1 MTEVTFC
8 KAGAVDDSLLKF
20 AVIAARYEDQWVFCR
35 HKQRS
40 TWEIP
45 GGHRESGET
54 IGETAAR
61 ELREETGAVRAEIA
75 PVGVYSVVRDGVDS
89 YGMLFFAKI
98 TAMGELSED
107 SEIGEI
113 GLFKIIPGELTY
125 PDIQPCLYDRVQG
138 WLNFQTNADELW
150 DVYDE
155 NRNLTGR
162 LQRRGDA
169 LEEGMYHLVVHVW
182 TQNSRGEF
190 LLTKRSPNKG
200 FPNMWEVTGGSALAG
215 DDSLTA
221 AVREVKEETGV
232 SLDPAQ
238 GKCVISYR
246 RENCFCDVWLFRNDF
261 DLDAVV
267 LQEGETCGK
276 MCADAETIRRL
287 HREGVFVPYCYLD
300 RMLEIANHGETEQ

>member
-1 MTEVTFC
+1 MTEVSFC
-8 KAGAVDDSLLKF
+8 KAGQVDDKLLKY
-20 AVIAARYEDQWVFCR
+20 AVIAARYENKWVLCR
-35 HKQRS
+35 HRERD

-45 GGHRESGET
+45 GGHRETGET
-54 IGETAAR
+54 IEETARR
-61 ELREETGAVRAEIA
+61 ELREETGAIEADVA
-75 PVGVYSVVRDGVDS
+75 PVGVYSVVKDGVNS

-98 TAMGELSED
+98 AAMGELSDE
-107 SEIGEI
+107 SEIGEVR
-113 GLFKIIPGELTY
+113 LFEIIPEELTY
-125 PDIQPCLYDRVQG
+125 PDIQPRLHDRVQG

-155 NRNLTGR
+155 DRNLTGR

-169 LEEGMYHLVVHVW
+169 LEDGVYHLVVHVW

-232 SLDPAQ
+232 SLDPMQ
-238 GKCVISYR
+238 GRCVITYR
-246 RENCFCDVWLFRNDF
+246 RENYFCDVWLFRHEF
-261 DLDAVV
+261 DLNMVT

-276 MCADAETIRRL
+276 MCADTETIRRL
-287 HREGVFVPYCYLD
+287 HREGIFVPYCYLEQ
-300 RMLEIANHGETEQ
+300 MLEIAEQKK

>member
-20 AVIAARYEDQWVFCR
+20 AVIAARYENRWVFCR
-35 HKQRS
+35 HKERS

-54 IGETAAR
+54 IEETAAR
-61 ELREETGAVRAEIA
+61 ELREETGAVYAEIT

-89 YGMLFFAKI
+89 YGMLFFARI
-98 TAMGELSED
+98 TAMGELSEE
-107 SEIGEI
+107 SEIGET
-113 GLFKIIPGELTY
+113 GLFEIIPEELTY
-125 PDIQPCLYDRVQG
+125 PDIQPRLYDRVQG

-162 LQRRGDA
+162 LQRRGGM
-169 LEEGMYHLVVHVW
+169 LEGGNYHLVVHVW
-182 TQNSRGEF
+182 TRNSRGEF

-200 FPNMWEVTGGSALAG
+200 FPLMWEATGDSALAG

-221 AVREVKEETGV
+221 AVREVREETGV
-232 SLDPAQ
+232 EQDPTA
-238 GKCVISYR
+238 GRCVITYR
-246 RENCFCDVWLFRNDF
+246 RDNYFCDVWLFRHEF
-261 DLDAVV
+261 DLNAVT
-267 LQEGETCGK
+267 LLEGETCDK
-276 MCADAETIRRL
+276 MRADAAMIRTMYE
-287 HREGVFVPYCYLD
+287 EGKLVPYRYLTEL
-300 RMLEIANHGETEQ
+300 LEIAAKEE

>member
-1 MTEVTFC
+1 MTEVAFC
-8 KAGAVDDSLLKF
+8 RAGSVDDGLLAF
-20 AVIAARYEDQWVFCR
+20 AVVAARYENKWVFCR
-35 HKQRS
+35 HKERS

-45 GGHRESGET
+45 GGHREVGES
-54 IGETAAR
+54 IEETARR
-61 ELREETGAVRAEIA
+61 ELFEETGATGAEIT
-75 PVGVYSVVRDGVDS
+75 PVGIYSVVRDGVSS
-89 YGMLFFAKI
+89 YGMLFFARI
-98 TAMGELSED
+98 TEMGDLSAD
-107 SEIGEI
+107 SEIGEAE
-113 GLFKIIPGELTY
+113 LFEIIPENLTY
-125 PDIQPCLYDRVQG
+125 PDIQPRLYRRVQG

-155 NRNLTGR
+155 KRNLTGR

-169 LEEGMYHLVVHVW
+169 LEDGSYHLVVHIW

-232 SLDPAQ
+232 SLDP
-238 GKCVISYR
+238 GNGECVITYR
-246 RENCFCDVWLFRNDF
+246 RDNYFCDVWLFRQDF
-261 DLDAVV
+261 DLDEVV

-276 MCADAETIRRL
+276 MCADAEMIRKL
-287 HREGVFVPYCYLD
+287 HRDGVFVPYCYID
-300 RMLEIANHGETEQ
+300 QMLEIVEQKK

>member
-1 MTEVTFC
+1 MTEVAFC

-20 AVIAARYEDQWVFCR
+20 AVIAARYENRWVFCR
-35 HKQRS
+35 HKERS

-45 GGHRESGET
+45 GGHRENGET
-54 IGETAAR
+54 IEETAAR
-61 ELREETGAVRAEIA
+61 ELREETGARHAEIT
-75 PVGVYSVVRDGVDS
+75 PVGVYSVVRDGADS
-89 YGMLFFAKI
+89 YGMLFFARI
-98 TAMGELSED
+98 TAMGELSEE
-107 SEIGEI
+107 SEIGET
-113 GLFKIIPGELTY
+113 GLFEIIPEELTY
-125 PDIQPCLYDRVQG
+125 PDIQPRLYDRVQG

-169 LEEGMYHLVVHVW
+169 LEDGVYHLVVHVW

-190 LLTKRSPNKG
+190 LLTRRSPNKG

-232 SLDPAQ
+232 SLEPSQ
-238 GKCVISYR
+238 GRCVISYR
-246 RENCFCDVWLFRNDF
+246 RENYFCDVWLFRNDF

-287 HREGVFVPYCYLD
+287 RREGVFVPYYYLD
-300 RMLEIANHGETEQ
+300 EMLEISKLRETE

>member
-8 KAGAVDDSLLKF
+8 KAGQVDDGLLGF
-20 AVIAARYEDQWVFCR
+20 AVIAARYEDKWVFCR
-35 HKQRS
+35 HKERN

-45 GGHRESGET
+45 GGHREAGET
-54 IGETAAR
+54 IEAAAAR
-61 ELREETGAVRAEIA
+61 ELREETGAVDAEIT
-75 PVGVYSVVRDGVDS
+75 PVGVYSVVRDGMDS

-98 TAMGELSED
+98 SEMDELSAD
-107 SEIGEI
+107 SEIGEV
-113 GLFKIIPGELTY
+113 GLFEVIPEDLTY
-125 PDIQPCLYDRVQG
+125 PDIQPRLHNRVQN
-138 WLNFQTNADELW
+138 WLNFRTNADELW

-169 LEEGMYHLVVHVW
+169 LEEGAYHLVVHVW
-182 TQNSRGEF
+182 TQNSQGEF

-232 SLDPAQ
+232 TLDREK
-238 GKCVISYR
+238 GKCVITYR
-246 RENCFCDVWLFRNDF
+246 RENCFCDVWLFECDF
-261 DLDAVV
+261 DLDQVV

-287 HREGVFVPYCYLD
+287 QREGVFVPYCYID
-300 RMLEIANHGETEQ
+300 QMLEIANHGETEQ